1 MNLLKVYDSY
11 EEEID
16 EETITVLLDEDDDN

>member
-1 MNLLKVYDSY
+1 MSLLKVYDSY

-16 EETITVLLDEDDDN
+16 EETITVLLDEDDEN